1 MPDPQVAKEDILIV
15 DDTLPNLRL
24 LVAMLTE
31 QGYKVRGVPNGP
43 TALTAARLA
52 PPDLILLDINMPEM
66 NGYEVCQALNTD
78 ETTHDIPVIF
88 ISALDEVIDKVRAFN
103 IGGVDYIAKPFQ
115 VEEVLVRVQTH
126 LTLRKLQ
133 KELRQKNVLLQQ
145 EIAERQQAQ
154 AELQKVNDYLERRV
168 EERTAELK
176 QIAAENIQLYET
188 QREQYQRLQESQA
201 QLIQVEKMAALGR
214 LVASV
219 THEINNPLQA
229 VQGFLNLLKEEMEG
243 QRRQEDMRESL
254 TVVESEIDRIV
265 AIMGRLRDFYRPAQP
280 TQLTSVDS
288 FYQSAD
294 QELPFMDLHAVLES
308 VLQLTGQ
315 KIEQGRVKV
324 ERVWAGDLPLIQ
336 ANPDHLKQ
344 VFLNLTLNAL
354 DAMPNKDETLRLT
367 TGLDRTQPH
376 GDQPQPVVRIEFS
389 DTGTGIPPETLA
401 HLFEPLFTTK
411 AHGSGFG
418 LFTSYKII
426 EAHHGQISVTSQ
438 VGQGT
443 TFTILLPVE
452 QPHDNSVN
460 VKRNESRL

>member
-1 MPDPQVAKEDILIV
+1 MIDPQTTTGNILIV

-66 NGYEVCQALNTD
+66 NGYEVCQALKAD
-78 ETTHDIPVIF
+78 EITQDIPVIF

-103 IGGVDYIAKPFQ
+103 LGGVDYIAKPFQ

-126 LTLRKLQ
+126 LTLRNLQ
-133 KELRQKNVLLQQ
+133 QELREKNTLLKQ

-154 AELQKVNDYLERRV
+154 AELQKVNEHLERRV

-176 QIAAENIQLYET
+176 QIATENIQLYET

-229 VQGFLNLLKEEMEG
+229 VQGFLNLLKEEIEG
-243 QRRQEDMRESL
+243 QGRPEDMRESL
-254 TVVESEIDRIV
+254 TIVEIEIDRIV
-265 AIMGRLRDFYRPAQP
+265 AMMGRLRDFYRPAQP
-280 TQLTSVDS
+280 SQPTSIDTFYHSVD
-288 FYQSAD
+288 
-294 QELPFMDLHAVLES
+294 QEPPFIDLHAVLES

-315 KIEQGRVKV
+315 KIEQARVKV
-324 ERVWAGDLPLIQ
+324 ERVWADDLPPIQ
-336 ANPDHLKQ
+336 ANADHLKQ

-354 DAMPNKDETLRLT
+354 DAMPHKGETLRLT
-367 TGLDRTQPH
+367 TTLDQAQLN

-389 DTGTGIPPETLA
+389 DTGTGIPPDTLS

-411 AHGSGFG
+411 ERGSGFG

-452 QPHDNSVN
+452 QPHDNA
-460 VKRNESRL
+460 

>member
-31 QGYKVRGVPNGP
+31 QRYKVRGVPNGP

-66 NGYEVCQALNTD
+66 NGYEVCQALKTD
-78 ETTHDIPVIF
+78 ETTQDIPVIF
-88 ISALDEVIDKVRAFN
+88 ISALDEVLDKVRAFN
-103 IGGVDYIAKPFQ
+103 VGGVDYIAKPFQ

-133 KELRQKNVLLQQ
+133 QELRQKNARLQQ
-145 EIAERQQAQ
+145 EMAERQQAQ

-229 VQGFLNLLKEEMEG
+229 VQGFLNLLQEEMEG
-243 QRRQEDMRESL
+243 QGRPEDMRESL
-254 TVVESEIDRIV
+254 TIVESEIDRIV
-265 AIMGRLRDFYRPAQP
+265 AIMGRLRDFYHPAQP
-280 TQLTSVDS
+280 RQLASVDS
-288 FYQSAD
+288 FYQPAD
-294 QELPFMDLHAVLES
+294 QELPFIDLHAVLES

-324 ERVWAGDLPLIQ
+324 ERGWADDLPLIQ

-354 DAMPNKDETLRLT
+354 DALPNKDETLRLT
-367 TGLDRTQPH
+367 TALDRTQLK
-376 GDQPQPVVRIEFS
+376 GDQHQPVVRIEFS

-411 AHGSGFG
+411 EHGSGFG

-452 QPHDNSVN
+452 QPHPNP
-460 VKRNESRL
+460 

>member
-1 MPDPQVAKEDILIV
+1 MNKAEAVNGNILIV
-15 DDTLPNLRL
+15 DDHLPNLRL
-24 LVAMLTE
+24 LVSMLTE
-31 QGYKVRGVPNGP
+31 QGYKVRGVPNGA

-52 PPDLILLDINMPEM
+52 PPDLVLLDINMPEM
-66 NGYEVCQALNTD
+66 NGYDVCRHLKAEAATA
-78 ETTHDIPVIF
+78 DIPVIF
-88 ISALDEVIDKVRAFN
+88 ISAIDEVMDKVKAFVV
-103 IGGVDYIAKPFQ
+103 GGVDYVTKPFQ
-115 VEEVLVRVQTH
+115 VEEVLMRVQTH
-126 LTLRKLQ
+126 LTLRQ
-133 KELRQKNVLLQQ
+133 LQQ
-145 EIAERQQAQ
+145 QLREQNIQLEQEMAERKQAQ

-176 QIAAENIQLYET
+176 QIAAENIQLYEQ
-188 QREQYQRLQESQA
+188 QREQYQRLQELQA

-229 VQGFLNLLKEEMEG
+229 IQGFLNLLKEEMEG

-265 AIMGRLRDFYRPAQP
+265 AIMGHLRDFYHPARQA
-280 TQLTSVDS
+280 TDVVNG
-288 FYQSAD
+288 FYQSVE
-294 QELPFMDLHAVLES
+294 QELPGIDLHAVLES
-308 VLQLTGQ
+308 VLQLTHQ
-315 KIEQGRVKV
+315 KIEQARVNV
-324 ERVWAGDLPLIQ
+324 ERAWAENLPPIQ

-344 VFLNLTLNAL
+344 VFLNLILNAL
-354 DAMPNKDETLRLT
+354 DAMPNKGETLRLIT
-367 TGLDRTQPH
+367 ALDQAQLN

-411 AHGSGFG
+411 EHGSGFG

-443 TFTILLPVE
+443 TFTILLPIE
-452 QPHDNSVN
+452 QPNLAEPEPKS
-460 VKRNESRL
+460 